1 MKIEKKIL
9 FEPRDLW
16 VGIHWDN
23 IKFASAPADKMA
35 VISVSPYVM
44 YPSRLYVYICIIP
57 MFPLRLIFPLR
68 KWRPG
73 PFDKT
78 AKYIIEA

>member
-9 FEPRDLW
+9 FEPRDMW
-16 VGIHWDN
+16 FGIYLTN
-23 IKFASAPADKMA
+23 IEDRLAPPEMN
-35 VISVSPYVM
+35 VLLGRYPYVM
-44 YPSRLYVYICIIP
+44 YPRRLYIYICIIP

-73 PFDKT
+73 PFDET
-78 AKYIIEA
+78 AKYIVEA